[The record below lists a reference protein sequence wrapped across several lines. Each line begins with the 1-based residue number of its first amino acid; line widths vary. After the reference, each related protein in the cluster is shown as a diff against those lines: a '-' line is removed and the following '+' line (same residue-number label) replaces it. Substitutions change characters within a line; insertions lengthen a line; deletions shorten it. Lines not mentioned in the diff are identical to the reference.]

1 MSYRINV
8 SRKAERDMMRLPY
21 QEKVKIANRIDNLAA
36 DPRPAGCLKMKGKSE
51 ELWRIRS
58 GNYRILYAID
68 DAVRIIEV
76 RRI

>member
-1 MSYRINV
+1 MSYRIKI

-36 DPRPAGCLKMKGKSE
+36 DPRPVGCLKMKGKSE

-58 GNYRILYAID
+58 GNYRIL
-68 DAVRIIEV
+68 
-76 RRI
+76 